1 MRLWGASVDT
11 LSLTEEGLLKAK
23 AAADKAV
30 KLGGSLEEAH
40 VALSGVMYQLD
51 RHWRGAER
59 EFKRAIALNPGVC
72 DGLSTL
78 FDVFEQDGAA

>member
-40 VALSGVMYQLD
+40 VALSG
-51 RHWRGAER
+51 
-59 EFKRAIALNPGVC
+59 
-72 DGLSTL
+72 
-78 FDVFEQDGAA
+78 